1 MREVHVRTQRSG
13 VTILDK
19 RGPLPTAADR
29 DHCLQYMVAAALVY
43 GDLDYSTYEDEAAAN
58 PELERIRGLTRVS
71 EDPEFTLA
79 YHDPERRAV
88 PNSVAVELMGG
99 QRLGP
104 EVVWYPLG
112 HPRRRQEALPPLR
125 RKLTRN
131 LGRAQ
136 VASERIGVLERLFD
150 DPESL
155 DDMPIPDLLDQLSA

>member
-1 MREVHVRTQRSG
+1 M
-13 VTILDK
+13 TILDK